1 MAPGSGCAAGC
12 QSTPPT
18 AEPVPAPV
26 HNHSTPDPTSIV
38 AAIESPADLHRR
50 GILTDDGFATEK
62 AELLGRL

>member
-1 MAPGSGCAAGC
+1 M
-12 QSTPPT
+12 
-18 AEPVPAPV
+18 PAPV